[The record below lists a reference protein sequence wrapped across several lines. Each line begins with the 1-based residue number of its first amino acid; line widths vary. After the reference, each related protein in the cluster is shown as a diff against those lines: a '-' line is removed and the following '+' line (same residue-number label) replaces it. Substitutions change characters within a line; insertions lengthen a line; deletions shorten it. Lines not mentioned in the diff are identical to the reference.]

1 MLPDLIIEPQS
12 IIAGFAAIAAWVA
25 ALFAYKMYSIA
36 QKTLELAEIEKN
48 EKKSHITAYL
58 ADSFSLY
65 ENHTKQKK
73 YIFSIA
79 YSNKSENID
88 SIAEVL
94 LETFYVNSKDR
105 VNHLIT
111 AHEQDSGKWL
121 AGNAKPA
128 QLPISI
134 QARSSV
140 TNWFVFSVPP
150 IAQNSKRIQK
160 YRVVARNSQGAE
172 ASVESYLLK
181 EIECEEKS

>member
-1 MLPDLIIEPQS
+1 MLSDLIIEPQS
-12 IIAGFAAIAAWVA
+12 IVAGLAAIAAWLA
-25 ALFAYKMYSIA
+25 ALFAYKTYSVSKKA
-36 QKTLELAEIEKN
+36 PELTETERN
-48 EKKSHITAYL
+48 DRKSNITAYIS
-58 ADSFSLY
+58 DSFVLY
-65 ENHTKQKK
+65 ENHTKQRK

-79 YSNKSENID
+79 YSNKSEKND
-88 SIAEVL
+88 SVTEVL

-111 AHEQDSGKWL
+111 THEQDAGEWL

-128 QLPISI
+128 KLPINI

-150 IAQNSKRIQK
+150 VAQNSKRIQK
-160 YRVVARNSQGAE
+160 YRVVARNSHGAE

-181 EIECEEKS
+181 EIDCEKKD

>member
-1 MLPDLIIEPQS
+1 M
-12 IIAGFAAIAAWVA
+12 
-25 ALFAYKMYSIA
+25 
-36 QKTLELAEIEKN
+36 
-48 EKKSHITAYL
+48 
-58 ADSFSLY
+58 
-65 ENHTKQKK
+65 
-73 YIFSIA
+73 
-79 YSNKSENID
+79 
-88 SIAEVL
+88 
-94 LETFYVNSKDR
+94 
-105 VNHLIT
+105 IT